1 MSFHVYSASQSGNN
15 DYAMYMYAYVGTKV
29 AKILVAILPD
39 FDVGMKLLLAIHRVY
54 MQAWL
59 HVLCYQGNFSCITS
73 FCIGFLILEPC
84 ILLEMIWLLCLHFS
98 LSYCV
103 NGMNS

>member
-39 FDVGMKLLLAIHRVY
+39 FDVGMKLLLAIHQVY
-54 MQAWL
+54 ICKPGYMYFAIRGIFLALQAS
-59 HVLCYQGNFSCITS
+59 V
-73 FCIGFLILEPC
+73 
-84 ILLEMIWLLCLHFS
+84 
-98 LSYCV
+98 
-103 NGMNS
+103 